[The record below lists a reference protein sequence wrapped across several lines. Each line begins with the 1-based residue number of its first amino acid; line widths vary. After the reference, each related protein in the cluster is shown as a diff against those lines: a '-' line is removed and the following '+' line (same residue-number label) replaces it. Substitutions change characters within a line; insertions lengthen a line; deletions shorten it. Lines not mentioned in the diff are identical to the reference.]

1 MKSAFLLSALG
12 LFVLPLILYLHKKIF
27 KDGNFQAALGASLIS
42 AIIFSTL
49 VVVLQLL
56 GVLIYNTDK
65 TIGVLF
71 KDIPLEQYL
80 LNFSFSFAAVSLYQY
95 LNVRFP
101 KNDLQQYSLAVSNLL
116 LGLCIAFL
124 FFGYSKWY
132 TLLTFST
139 LLLVLFLIEYVGK
152 LRFMY
157 RAYRAFVV
165 MLVPFYLVYGILFW
179 NGILKVSQ
187 NGLFGLYIAKI
198 PLENHFITLSMVL
211 VSVYMFEFFKSKQ
224 ATGIA
229 NLH

>member
-1 MKSAFLLSALG
+1 MKYTFLLLALG
-12 LFVLPLILYLHKKIF
+12 LLVLPLVFHIRKKIF
-27 KDGNFQAALGASLIS
+27 KDGSFKAALGAGLIS

-49 VVVLQLL
+49 AVVLQLL
-56 GVLIYNTDK
+56 GILIYSADK
-65 TIGVLF
+65 TIEIFV
-71 KDIPLEQYL
+71 KDIPIEQYL
-80 LNFSFSFAAVSLYQY
+80 LNFSFSLVGVSLYQY
-95 LNVRFP
+95 LNIRFP
-101 KNDLQQYSLAVSNLL
+101 KNDLQRYSLAVSNLL

-165 MLVPFYLVYGILFW
+165 ILIPFYLVYGILFW

-198 PLENHFITLSMVL
+198 PLENHFIMLSMLL
-211 VSVYMFEFFKSKQ
+211 VSIYMFEFFRSKQ
-224 ATGIA
+224 TA
-229 NLH
+229 

>member
-1 MKSAFLLSALG
+1 MKYTFLLLALG
-12 LFVLPLILYLHKKIF
+12 LLVLPLVFNFHKNIF
-27 KDGNFQAALGASLIS
+27 KNGNFKAALGASLIS

-49 VVVLQLL
+49 AVVLQLL
-56 GVLIYNTDK
+56 GVLIYSTDR

-71 KDIPLEQYL
+71 KDIPIEQYL
-80 LNFSFSFAAVSLYQY
+80 LNFSFSLVGVSLYQY
-95 LNVRFP
+95 LNISFP
-101 KNDLQQYSLAVSNLL
+101 KNDLQRYSLAISNLL

-157 RAYRAFVV
+157 KAYRAFMV
-165 MLVPFYLVYGILFW
+165 MLIPFYLVYGVLFW

-198 PLENHFITLSMVL
+198 PLENHFIALSTLL
-211 VSVYMFEFFKSKQ
+211 VSVYMFEFFRSKQ
-224 ATGIA
+224 AA
-229 NLH
+229 